1 MKHFLTIFRKEFT
14 DSVRDRRTLFMMVVF
29 PLLLF
34 PLLMTVFTRIQLS
47 QMRKAEEKILRLSL
61 VKEQYAPG
69 IAELAASTPGLRL
82 LPPVPAD
89 SAASLIQRDSLDA
102 AIVVA
107 PDFREQVDAMRT
119 GLLTLIFKSS
129 EDYAVAKRRLHDI
142 IDRYEKQLV
151 ERRFAALK
159 IDRSVVTAVTVREQD
174 IATVKEKVGRSIGG
188 FIPYLF
194 VIFCFMGSMY
204 PAIDLAAGE
213 KERGTIETL
222 LTAPVSR
229 FTILL
234 GKFAVV
240 VLAGLLSAAV
250 SMLGLYLALR
260 QVKEMPQEMLQ
271 AVQGILDVQ
280 SVLLTLSLLLP
291 LTIFFAGFLLS
302 LSMYAKSYKEAQ
314 SIISPLT
321 IVVILP
327 VLIGMVPG
335 FALTPLTALIPV
347 LNVSLATKEI
357 IAGTIRP
364 GLLTLVYLSLVLLA
378 ALSLWACSRF
388 FNREETI
395 FRGA

>member
-14 DSVRDRRTLFMMVVF
+14 DSVRDRRTLFMMVIF
-29 PLLLF
+29 PLILF
-34 PLLMTVFTRIQLS
+34 PFLMTVFTRVQLS
-47 QMRKAEEKILRLSL
+47 QMRKAEEKVIRLSL
-61 VKEQYAPG
+61 VNEQDAPG
-69 IAELAASTPGLRL
+69 LAELAITIPGLL
-82 LPPVPAD
+82 LVPPVPAD

-102 AIVVA
+102 VIVVA
-107 PDFREQVDAMRT
+107 PDFREQVDAMKR
-119 GLLTLIFKSS
+119 GALTLIFKSS
-129 EDYAVAKRRLHDI
+129 EDYAIAKRRLHDV

-159 IDRSVVTAVTVREQD
+159 IDRSVVSAVNVQEKD

-222 LTAPVSR
+222 LTAPVNR

-250 SMLGLYLALR
+250 SMAGLYLALR

-302 LSMYAKSYKEAQ
+302 LSMFAKSYKEAQ

-335 FALTPLTALIPV
+335 FALTPVTALIPV

-357 IAGTIRP
+357 IAGTIQP
-364 GLLTLVYLSLVLLA
+364 GLLALVYLSLVLLA

>member
-61 VKEQYAPG
+61 VNEQYAPG

>member
-107 PDFREQVDAMRT
+107 PDFREQVDAMKT
-119 GLLTLIFKSS
+119 GVLTLIFKSS
-129 EDYAVAKRRLHDI
+129 EDYAIAKRRLHDI
-142 IDRYEKQLV
+142 IDRYEKGLV
-151 ERRFAALK
+151 ARRFAALK
-159 IDRSVVTAVTVREQD
+159 IDRSVVSAVTVRERD
-174 IATVKEKVGRSIGG
+174 IATAKEKVGRSIGG
-188 FIPYLF
+188 FSPYLF

-222 LTAPVSR
+222 LTAPVGR
-229 FTILL
+229 FEILL

-240 VLAGLLSAAV
+240 VLAGLLSATV

-260 QVKEMPQEMLQ
+260 QAKEVPQELLQ
-271 AVQGILDVQ
+271 AVQGILDVP

-291 LTIFFAGFLLS
+291 LAIFFAGFLLS
-302 LSMYAKSYKEAQ
+302 LSMFAKSYKEAQ

-321 IVVILP
+321 IVIILP

-335 FALTPLTALIPV
+335 FELNPVTALIPV

-364 GLLTLVYLSLVLLA
+364 ALLALVYLSLVALA
-378 ALSLWACSRF
+378 VLSLWACSRF